1 MAYAIGQERS
11 EASLGFGLLRAGRFA
26 AYVPS
31 SVIKGMLAAIGLMLI
46 IKQVPLAAGF
56 TNAVS
61 NAATQAAG
69 TLDTPCVSGT
79 KLTGARTKSPT
90 GVDCSLSFSSSLK
103 RSFA

>member
-1 MAYAIGQERS
+1 MAVLLAGAMQF
-11 EASLGFGLLRAGRFA
+11 GCGLLRAGRFA

-69 TLDTPCVSGT
+69 TLDTPCGPMSVAACAVAFLPIAILFSW
-79 KLTGARTKSPT
+79 ASPT
-90 GVDCSLSFSSSLK
+90 MQ
-103 RSFA
+103 